1 MYRKESSERAL
12 ELLKKITRSRGAST
26 KLAQAMDVGYSTIH
40 NWVYAQRVPKEYEEM
55 IEVFYNMNKRE
66 TPGVCGFNPNILCT
80 CTNARKCA
88 KCGWNPKEAARRHDA
103 YIERLGIE

>member
-12 ELLKKITRSRGAST
+12 ELLKKITRSHGAST
-26 KLAQAMDVGYSTIH
+26 KLAQAMGVGYSTIH
-40 NWVYAQRVPKEYEEM
+40 RWIYNGSVPAEYEEM